1 MSFSKHTRF
10 LGQQERATRVHLR
23 LSEFLLA
30 IKKSFIDGTK
40 LTCFSLVSYI
50 MYKAFLPVHPIHD
63 ISGTALLSQLK
74 YCSTVLVFSCADLD

>member
-1 MSFSKHTRF
+1 MVQNRPVFLWPVFSF
-10 LGQQERATRVHLR
+10 
-23 LSEFLLA
+23 
-30 IKKSFIDGTK
+30 
-40 LTCFSLVSYI
+40 VSYN